1 MPSGYCWLADCYLS
15 HAILCLLLQG
25 HGAEVKQLK
34 GLIAQKNKDFS
45 AGQGHLDSLKKQLA
59 EASALVSS
67 LTSDLGASQ
76 QSHHNAFQV
85 LLLL

>member
-1 MPSGYCWLADCYLS
+1 M
-15 HAILCLLLQG
+15 LQG
-25 HGAEVKQLK
+25 HSAEVQHLK
-34 GLIAQKNKDFS
+34 DLIAQKHKDFS